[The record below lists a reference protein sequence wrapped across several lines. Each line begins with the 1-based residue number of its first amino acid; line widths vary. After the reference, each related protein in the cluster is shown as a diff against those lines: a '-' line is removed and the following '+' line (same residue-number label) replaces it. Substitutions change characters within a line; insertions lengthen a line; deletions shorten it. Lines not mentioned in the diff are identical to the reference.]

1 MIPISFTS
9 APSDF
14 IFDATLAAP
23 PKTDL
28 RLFFELILT
37 IGIAA
42 SAIFAQHFH
51 RYTHLKLGHL
61 QLIFYFSFK

>member
-42 SAIFAQHFH
+42 SCDIRSTFP
-51 RYTHLKLGHL
+51 
-61 QLIFYFSFK
+61 